1 MKKLHRILQNNFMK
15 KLYFITIFLVIS
27 YAVVF
32 GQNVPLD
39 AESETPE
46 KIIDELDASVSL
58 KKYQAGIVAGS
69 PTGLSGR
76 WWLTEKRAVTAQIG
90 IELIRIFQISHI
102 WKFTH
107 YPETIS
113 DLSNYFDYYY
123 IGIGGMAKSG
133 KGDRV
138 GARIPIGLTKD
149 FELFEYPLSTAIEIA
164 PVYRLSPSF
173 GFNLDASISLEYR
186 F

>member
-1 MKKLHRILQNNFMK
+1 MNIVRIK
-15 KLYFITIFLVIS
+15 YYFSIFLVIVL
-27 YAVVF
+27 AAFLF
-32 GQNVPLD
+32 GQKEPLD
-39 AESETPE
+39 AESETHE

-58 KKYQAGIVAGS
+58 KKYQAGIVIGS

-76 WWLTEKRAVTAQIG
+76 WWLTGKRAVTAQIG

-107 YPETIS
+107 YPEKIS
-113 DLSNYFDYYY
+113 NLSNYFDYYY
-123 IGIGGMAKSG
+123 IGIGGMTKSG
-133 KGDRV
+133 TGDRV

-149 FELFEYPLSTAIEIA
+149 FELFKYPLSTAIEIA

-173 GFNLDASISLEYR
+173 GFNLDVTISLEYR
-186 F
+186 FGMKP